1 MAEGG
6 GGGHWIGSALAT
18 LPTGNLRWL
27 LQQLAAVI
35 IMMLCVMFMNIIG
48 AIAAYRWHGH
58 HAVHSHV
65 QHCTCMRP
73 LVPNSVLLGQLMLEI
88 FLF

>member
-27 LQQLAAVI
+27 LQPLAAVI
-35 IMMLCVMFMNIIG
+35 IMMLCVMFMNII
-48 AIAAYRWHGH
+48 ATYRWHG

-65 QHCTCMRP
+65 H
-73 LVPNSVLLGQLMLEI
+73 V
-88 FLF
+88 

>member
-48 AIAAYRWHGH
+48 ATLELSIGGTVITRCIRMYMYEAAR
-58 HAVHSHV
+58 
-65 QHCTCMRP
+65 T
-73 LVPNSVLLGQLMLEI
+73 
-88 FLF
+88 

>member
-48 AIAAYRWHGH
+48 AIGGTVITRCIRMYMYEAAR
-58 HAVHSHV
+58 
-65 QHCTCMRP
+65 T
-73 LVPNSVLLGQLMLEI
+73 
-88 FLF
+88 